1 MDTTVAKGLSV
12 LELLARSSAPVRLSA
27 VAEQLGLQKSNA
39 HRLLSTLTTLG
50 YVTQETETGR
60 YHATLK
66 TWELGA
72 AIIAENPAKRAAAPY
87 LQDLHR
93 ITSETVNLTVLDGL
107 EVIYLDKI
115 LTTRPLRVTTQ
126 VGTRLLAA
134 ITAAGRSIL
143 AHEPGAREILERTKA
158 TYERTADL
166 DIAAV
171 MADLREVRER
181 GYATHESATHILT
194 VAAPIMGRG
203 ERAAAALSVT
213 APAERLNGKALEH
226 AIESV
231 LATSARIGETVGQI

>member
-27 VAEQLGLQKSNA
+27 VADQLGLQKSNA

-50 YVTQETETGR
+50 YVTQEPETGR

-72 AIIAENPAKRAAAPY
+72 AIIAEHPAKRAAAPY

-115 LTTRPLRVTTQ
+115 LAARPLRVSTQ

-134 ITAAGRSIL
+134 LTAAGRSIL
-143 AHEPGAREILERTKA
+143 AHEPAARDILERTKA
-158 TYERTADL
+158 TFERAADL
-166 DIAAV
+166 DVAAV
-171 MADLREVRER
+171 LSDLDEVRER
-181 GYATHESATHILT
+181 GYATNESITHNLT

-203 ERAAAALSVT
+203 DRAAAAISVT
-213 APAERLNGKALEH
+213 APAERLTGKALEH
-226 AIESV
+226 VVECV